1 MQASRAVQRWFAAL
15 ILTLAVTTLQAA
27 QPATGGWANRP
38 EVVEFI
44 REMVDKHGFDQ
55 AALIDAFERTRTADA
70 ALKLMTPAPVSGK
83 RSWSAYRARFVEPV
97 RIREGLRFWRE
108 QADPI
113 RRAADRFGVP
123 QEIIVAIIGVET
135 VYGRNTGD
143 FRVMD
148 ALTTLAFD
156 YPRRA
161 PFFREEL
168 EQFLLL
174 SRDNEVDPLLWR
186 GSYAGAIGLPQFMP
200 GSIRRH
206 AIDFDGDGRVDLRAS
221 PSDAV
226 GSVARFLSNHGWR
239 PGEPTHFQA
248 LVDDEARARPA
259 VDAGVPP
266 KLTLT
271 ELAALGVTSPQA
283 IPAADL
289 LSLIDLPDGDK
300 PTQFVL
306 GTNNFWVITRYN
318 RSYFYAMSVIDLA
331 RALRDAANAP
341 QPAQP
346 GKRPVER

>member
-1 MQASRAVQRWFAAL
+1 MQEFCAARRWLAAL
-15 ILTLAVTTLQAA
+15 ILVLPVCTLQAA
-27 QPATGGWANRP
+27 PPASSGWASRP
-38 EVVEFI
+38 EVVEFV

-55 AALIDAFERTRTADA
+55 AGLIDVFDRTRTADL
-70 ALKLMTPAPVSGK
+70 ALKLIAPPPATGK

-97 RIREGLRFWRE
+97 RIRDGLRFWRE

-113 RRAADRFGVP
+113 RRASERFGVP

-143 FRVMD
+143 FKVMD

-174 SRDNEVDPLLWR
+174 SRDAAVDPLQWR

-206 AIDFDGDGRVDLRAS
+206 AIDFDGDGRVDLRTSA
-221 PSDAV
+221 SDAV

-239 PGEPTHFQA
+239 PGEPTYFQA
-248 LVDDEARARPA
+248 IVEDEARARPA
-259 VDAGVPP
+259 VEAGVPP
-266 KLTLT
+266 KLSLT
-271 ELAALGVTSPQA
+271 ELAALGVSSPQSIA
-283 IPAADL
+283 GAEP
-289 LSLIDLPDGDK
+289 LSLIDLPDGDN
-300 PTQFVL
+300 PTQYVL

-318 RSYFYAMSVIDLA
+318 RSYFYAMAVIDLA
-331 RALRDAANAP
+331 RALKDER
-341 QPAQP
+341 PATQART
-346 GKRPVER
+346 GN

>member
-1 MQASRAVQRWFAAL
+1 MQEFCAARRWLAAL
-15 ILTLAVTTLQAA
+15 ILILPVSTLQAA
-27 QPATGGWANRP
+27 PPASVGWASRP
-38 EVVEFI
+38 EVVEFV
-44 REMVDKHGFDQ
+44 REMVDRHGFDP
-55 AALIDAFERTRTADA
+55 AGLNDVFERTRTADA
-70 ALKLMTPAPVSGK
+70 ALKLMAPPPVSGK
-83 RSWSAYRARFVEPV
+83 RSWSAYRARFVEPI

-113 RRAADRFGVP
+113 RRASERFGVP

-174 SRDNEVDPLLWR
+174 SRDAAVDPLTWR

-206 AIDFDGDGRVDLRAS
+206 AIDFDGDGRIDLRTS
-221 PSDAV
+221 TSDAV
-226 GSVARFLSNHGWR
+226 GSVARFLFNHGWR
-239 PGEPTHFQA
+239 AGEPTHFQA

-259 VDAGVPP
+259 VEAGVPP
-266 KLTLT
+266 KLNLAD
-271 ELAALGVTSPQA
+271 LAALGVGSPQSIA
-283 IPAADL
+283 GADL

-300 PTQFVL
+300 PTQYVL

-331 RALRDAANAP
+331 RALKDAANAP
-341 QPAQP
+341 APAQP

>member
-1 MQASRAVQRWFAAL
+1 MQEFCAARRWFAAL
-15 ILTLAVTTLQAA
+15 ILVLPAYPLQAA
-27 QPATGGWANRP
+27 PAASSSWASRP
-38 EVVEFI
+38 EVVEFV

-55 AALIDAFERTRTADA
+55 AGLIDVFERTRTADV
-70 ALKLMTPAPVSGK
+70 ALKLIAPPPVTGK

-97 RIREGLRFWRE
+97 RIRDGLRFWRE

-113 RRAADRFGVP
+113 RRASERFGVP

-143 FRVMD
+143 FKVMD

-174 SRDNEVDPLLWR
+174 SRDAAVDPLQWR

-206 AIDFDGDGRVDLRAS
+206 AIDFDGDGRVDLRTSA
-221 PSDAV
+221 SDAV

-239 PGEPTHFQA
+239 PGEPTYFQA
-248 LVDDEARARPA
+248 IVEDEARARAA
-259 VDAGVPP
+259 VEAGVPP
-266 KLTLT
+266 KLSLT
-271 ELAALGVTSPQA
+271 ELAALGVSSPQSIA
-283 IPAADL
+283 GAEP

-300 PTQFVL
+300 PTQYVL

-331 RALRDAANAP
+331 RALKDAANAP
-341 QPAQP
+341 QP

>member
-1 MQASRAVQRWFAAL
+1 MQEFCAARRWLAAL
-15 ILTLAVTTLQAA
+15 ILVLPVCTLQAA
-27 QPATGGWANRP
+27 PPASSGWASRP
-38 EVVEFI
+38 EVVEFV

-55 AALIDAFERTRTADA
+55 GGLIDVFDRTRTADL
-70 ALKLMTPAPVSGK
+70 ALKLIAPPPATGK

-97 RIREGLRFWRE
+97 RIRDGLRFWRE

-113 RRAADRFGVP
+113 RRASERFGVP

-143 FRVMD
+143 FKVMD

-174 SRDNEVDPLLWR
+174 SRDAAVDPLQWR

-206 AIDFDGDGRVDLRAS
+206 AIDFDGDGRVDLRTSA
-221 PSDAV
+221 SDAV

-239 PGEPTHFQA
+239 PGEPTYFQA
-248 LVDDEARARPA
+248 IVEDEARARPA
-259 VDAGVPP
+259 VEAGVPP
-266 KLTLT
+266 KLSLT
-271 ELAALGVTSPQA
+271 ELAALGVSSPQSIA
-283 IPAADL
+283 GAEP

-300 PTQFVL
+300 PTQYVL

-331 RALRDAANAP
+331 RALKDAANAP
-341 QPAQP
+341 QP

>member
-1 MQASRAVQRWFAAL
+1 MQAFRAVQRWFAAL
-15 ILTLAVTTLQAA
+15 ILTLAVTPLQAA
-27 QPATGGWANRP
+27 PPAAGGWASRP
-38 EVVEFI
+38 EVIEFI
-44 REMVDKHGFDQ
+44 REMVDKHGFDA
-55 AALIDAFERTRTADA
+55 AALTDVFERTRTADA

-83 RSWSAYRARFVEPV
+83 RSWSAYRARFVEPI
-97 RIREGLRFWRE
+97 RIRDGLRFWRE

-206 AIDFDGDGRVDLRAS
+206 AIDFDGDGKIDLRTS
-221 PSDAV
+221 TSDAV

-239 PGEPTHFQA
+239 PGESTHFRA

-259 VDAGVPP
+259 IDAGVPP
-266 KLTLT
+266 TLSLA
-271 ELAALGVTSPQA
+271 ELAALGVSSPQS
-283 IPAADL
+283 IAATER

-331 RALRDAANAP
+331 RALKDAANAP
-341 QPAQP
+341 APVQP

>member
-1 MQASRAVQRWFAAL
+1 MQEFCAARRWLAAL
-15 ILTLAVTTLQAA
+15 ILVLPVCTLQAA
-27 QPATGGWANRP
+27 PPASSGWASRP
-38 EVVEFI
+38 EVVEFV
-44 REMVDKHGFDQ
+44 REMVDKHGFEQ
-55 AALIDAFERTRTADA
+55 AGLIDVFDRTRTADL
-70 ALKLMTPAPVSGK
+70 ALKLIAPPPATGK

-97 RIREGLRFWRE
+97 RIRDGLRFWRE

-113 RRAADRFGVP
+113 RRASERFGVP

-143 FRVMD
+143 FKVMD

-174 SRDNEVDPLLWR
+174 SRDAAVDPLQWR

-206 AIDFDGDGRVDLRAS
+206 AIDFDGDGRVDLRTSA
-221 PSDAV
+221 SDAV

-239 PGEPTHFQA
+239 PGEPTYFQA
-248 LVDDEARARPA
+248 IVEDEARARPA
-259 VDAGVPP
+259 VEAGVPP
-266 KLTLT
+266 KLSLT
-271 ELAALGVTSPQA
+271 ELAALGVSSPQSIA
-283 IPAADL
+283 GAEP
-289 LSLIDLPDGDK
+289 LSLIDLPDGDN
-300 PTQFVL
+300 PTQYVL

-331 RALRDAANAP
+331 RALKDAANAP
-341 QPAQP
+341 QP

>member
-1 MQASRAVQRWFAAL
+1 MQEFCAARRWLAAL
-15 ILTLAVTTLQAA
+15 ILVLPVCTLQAA
-27 QPATGGWANRP
+27 PPASSGWASRP
-38 EVVEFI
+38 EVVEFV

-55 AALIDAFERTRTADA
+55 AGLIDVFDRTRTADL
-70 ALKLMTPAPVSGK
+70 ALKLIAPPPATGK

-97 RIREGLRFWRE
+97 RIRDGLRFWRE

-113 RRAADRFGVP
+113 RRASERFGVP

-143 FRVMD
+143 FKVMD

-174 SRDNEVDPLLWR
+174 SRDAAVDPLQWR

-206 AIDFDGDGRVDLRAS
+206 AIDFDGDGRVDLRTSA
-221 PSDAV
+221 SDAV

-239 PGEPTHFQA
+239 PGEPTYFQA
-248 LVDDEARARPA
+248 IVEDEARARPA
-259 VDAGVPP
+259 VEAGVPP
-266 KLTLT
+266 KLSLT
-271 ELAALGVTSPQA
+271 ELAALGVSSPQSIA
-283 IPAADL
+283 GAEP

-300 PTQFVL
+300 PTQYVL

-318 RSYFYAMSVIDLA
+318 RSYFYAMAVIDLA
-331 RALRDAANAP
+331 RALKDAQAGAG
-341 QPAQP
+341 AVT
-346 GKRPVER
+346 RF

>member
-1 MQASRAVQRWFAAL
+1 MQASRAAQRWFAAL
-15 ILTLAVTTLQAA
+15 ILTIAVTTLQAA
-27 QPATGGWANRP
+27 PPAAGGWASRP
-38 EVVEFI
+38 DVVEFV
-44 REMVDKHGFDQ
+44 REMVDRHGFDQ
-55 AALIDAFERTRTADA
+55 ATLTDVFERTRTADV
-70 ALKLMTPAPVSGK
+70 ALKLMSPAPVTGK
-83 RSWSAYRARFVEPV
+83 RSWSAYRARFVEPI

-148 ALTTLAFD
+148 ALTTLAFED
-156 YPRRA
+156 PRRA
-161 PFFREEL
+161 AFFREEL

-174 SRDNEVDPLLWR
+174 SRDSEVDPLLWR

-206 AIDFDGDGRVDLRAS
+206 AIDFDGDGRIDLRAS
-221 PSDAV
+221 TSDAI

-248 LVDDEARARPA
+248 LVDDETRARPA
-259 VDAGVPP
+259 VEAGVPP
-266 KLTLT
+266 KLSMAD
-271 ELAALGVTSPQA
+271 LAALGVSSPQT
-283 IPAADL
+283 IAATDL

-331 RALRDAANAP
+331 RALRGAANAP
-341 QPAQP
+341 VAAQP

>member
-1 MQASRAVQRWFAAL
+1 MQVCRAAQHWFVAL
-15 ILTLAVTTLQAA
+15 ILSLAVTPLQAA
-27 QPATGGWANRP
+27 PPASGGWAGRP
-38 EVVEFI
+38 DVTEFV
-44 REMVDKHGFDQ
+44 REMVDRHGFDV
-55 AALIDAFERTRTADA
+55 AALTDVFERTRTADV
-70 ALKLMTPAPVSGK
+70 ALKLMTPAPSTGK
-83 RSWSAYRARFVEPV
+83 RSWSAYRTRFVEPV

-148 ALTTLAFD
+148 ALTTLAFED
-156 YPRRA
+156 PRRA

-174 SRDNEVDPLLWR
+174 CRDNQVDPLLWR

-206 AIDFDGDGRVDLRAS
+206 AIDFDGDGRIDLRAS
-221 PSDAV
+221 TSDAV

-259 VDAGVPP
+259 IDAGVPP
-266 KLTLT
+266 KLSMSD
-271 ELAALGVTSPQA
+271 LAALGVTSRQS
-283 IPAADL
+283 ISGADL

-331 RALRDAANAP
+331 QALKDAANAP
-341 QPAQP
+341 APVQP
-346 GKRPVER
+346 GKRPVDR

>member
-1 MQASRAVQRWFAAL
+1 MQASRAAQRWFAAL
-15 ILTLAVTTLQAA
+15 TLTLAVTTLQAA
-27 QPATGGWANRP
+27 PPASGGWANRP
-38 EVVEFI
+38 DVVDFV

-55 AALIDAFERTRTADA
+55 AALTDVFERTRTADV
-70 ALKLMTPAPVSGK
+70 ALKLMSPAPVTGK

-206 AIDFDGDGRVDLRAS
+206 AIDFDGDGRIDLRAS
-221 PSDAV
+221 TSDAV

-248 LVDDEARARPA
+248 LVDDETRARPA
-259 VDAGVPP
+259 VEAGVPP
-266 KLTLT
+266 KLSMAD
-271 ELAALGVTSPQA
+271 LAALGVSSPQT
-283 IPAADL
+283 IAATDL